1 MINDKN
7 RRKTVNFP
15 CFPTALCRNAELC
28 RQENVARK
36 RRQMPV
42 MHFLLCMWKVWKMC
56 VKCFIY

>member
-42 MHFLLCMWKVWKMC
+42 MHFLLYM
-56 VKCFIY
+56 